1 MHTVLNTHFR
11 QFIQQALYPSRC
23 LLCGDTTGAD
33 LDICPSCREE
43 LPHNHNPCYRCAL
56 PLPPSA
62 PAEGLCG
69 RCQQRPPPFERSI
82 APFIYQYPIAEL
94 VGGLKFNARL
104 QHGRMLATLLL
115 EHLLSSGQAPL
126 PQLLIPVPLHR
137 KRLQERG
144 YNQAVELARPLSQQL
159 NIPLDLSSCHR
170 TRDTRSQSEL
180 HVRERQSNVRDAFK
194 LSGKIEADH
203 VALLDDVVTTGS
215 TVTAVAKVLRRAG
228 VGRVDVWALARTP

>member
-1 MHTVLNTHFR
+1 MVYNWSR
-11 QFIQQALYPSRC
+11 FIQQAIYPSRC
-23 LLCGDTTGAD
+23 LLCGDVGDRDID
-33 LDICPSCREE
+33 LCPACREE

-62 PAEGLCG
+62 PAESLCG
-69 RCQQRPPPFERSI
+69 KCQQKPPPFERCI
-82 APFIYQYPIAEL
+82 APFIYHYPIAEL
-94 VGGLKFNARL
+94 VGGLKFHAKL

-115 EHLLSSGQAPL
+115 EHILTAAPAPL
-126 PQLLIPVPLHR
+126 PQLLIPVPLHQ

-144 YNQAVELARPLSQQL
+144 YNQAVELARSLSQQL
-159 NIPLDLSSCHR
+159 DIPLDLSSCHR
-170 TRDTRSQSEL
+170 VRDTCSQSSL
-180 HVRERQSNVRDAFK
+180 HERERQRNVRGAFK

-215 TVTAVAKVLRRAG
+215 TVTALAKELRRAG